1 MMMRMALWLAVAVVA
16 LAGAPASAADVRV
29 LTAGAFKQ
37 VVLAAA
43 PEWERE
49 TGHRLVV
56 ENDTAGALARRVAR
70 GEGFDLLIVPPA
82 QMEALA
88 RAGHVAPG
96 AVPLARVGVGVG
108 VRDDA
113 PRPDIGSVEAFRAA
127 VLAAPRIA
135 YIDPASGG
143 SSGTY
148 VEGLLGRLGIAEAM
162 RDRRVLVR
170 GGLVAERVADGSA
183 DLAIHQISE
192 ILPVAGVALVGPL
205 PAEIQSWTV
214 YSGALAP
221 SPSPAGG
228 AARGFLARLAGP
240 EGRAVLRAKGMEPP
254 AE

>member
-1 MMMRMALWLAVAVVA
+1 MVRWFAVAATV
-16 LAGAPASAADVRV
+16 LACSPAAAADVRV
-29 LTAGAFKQ
+29 LTAGAFKA

-43 PEWERE
+43 PAWERE
-49 TGHRLVV
+49 TGHHLVV
-56 ENDTAGALARRVAR
+56 ANDTAGALARRVTE

-88 RAGHVAPG
+88 RAGRVAPG

-108 VRDDA
+108 VRADA
-113 PRPDIGSVEAFRAA
+113 PRPDVASVEAFRAA

-143 SSGTY
+143 SSGAY
-148 VEGLLGRLGIAEAM
+148 VEGLLQRLGVADQM

-192 ILPVAGVALVGPL
+192 ILPVAGVVLVGPL
-205 PAEIQSWTV
+205 PAEIQSWTS
-214 YSGALAP
+214 YSGGL
-221 SPSPAGG
+221 SPSPTAGG
-228 AARGFLARLAGP
+228 EAARGFLAHLAGP
-240 EGRAVLRAKGMEPP
+240 AGRAVLRAKGMEVP